1 MRSSVR
7 ATTRHWLH
15 WRNVVLAGA
24 ITAAFLGSPVLGP
37 NGGGLAAELGAGKG
51 NLALSLEDAVSL
63 AERNNETLLMALED
77 ERQAGG
83 VVREAWAGA
92 LPSIR
97 LEGTYQRNFKK
108 PVFFITSDSTTTRL
122 EIGGDIE
129 TQGRLRLDQV
139 LYAFGRVGNA
149 VKFAGI
155 YRNIASLGVENAR
168 SLVVFAAQEAY
179 YRVLL
184 MDKVIGIQRQSL
196 VQAQSH
202 LKDVEDKYA
211 QGTASRF
218 DLLRAQVE
226 VKNREP
232 GVIEAENDL
241 ALTVEDL
248 KRVVGLDRDAEPFL
262 TDSLT
267 YQPIEVGEDD
277 AIAEALAHRPE
288 LLSLML
294 NVQGRKKILAIEKA
308 GMFPMLGLYGEI
320 DLQGQSAKDDLLGSF
335 DKGNRAISSS
345 VGLALSVPI
354 FDGLKTRGRVTQA
367 KAALKHAG
375 YELEQARKGIRL
387 EVSKAVRDLGSLK
400 QEHESQVA
408 TVGLAEE
415 AYKIAEARFRSGL
428 STQLELNDVQMA
440 LDFAKTNFAQTLYE
454 YNVAAANLERV
465 LGRTSGSPAET
476 ERK

>member
-1 MRSSVR
+1 MIS
-7 ATTRHWLH
+7 
-15 WRNVVLAGA
+15 WRNIVQAGA
-24 ITAAFLGSPVLGP
+24 ICTVFLASPVL
-37 NGGGLAAELGAGKG
+37 AAEPGTVTGRM
-51 NLALSLEDAVSL
+51 ALSLEDAVSL

-92 LPSIR
+92 LPSIKI
-97 LEGTYQRNFKK
+97 EGTYQRNFKK
-108 PVFFITSDSTTTRL
+108 PVFFITSDSVTTRL

-129 TQGRLRLDQV
+129 TQGRLRVDQV

-155 YRNIASLGVENAR
+155 YRNMASLGVENAR
-168 SLVVFAAQEAY
+168 SQVVFAARETY
-179 YRVLL
+179 CRVLL
-184 MDKVIGIQRQSL
+184 MGKVVGIQRQSL
-196 VQAQSH
+196 KQAQSH
-202 LKDVEDKYA
+202 LKDVEDKYG
-211 QGTASRF
+211 QGMASRF

-241 ALTVEDL
+241 ALSTEDL
-248 KRVVGLDRDAEPFL
+248 KRVVGLDRDTEPFL

-267 YQPIEVGEDD
+267 YRPLGMGEDE
-277 AIAEALAHRPE
+277 AIVEAVAHRPE
-288 LLSLML
+288 LLSLTL

-320 DLQGQSAKDDLLGSF
+320 DLQGQSQKDDLLGSF
-335 DKGNRAISSS
+335 EQGNRATSSS

-354 FDGLKTRGRVTQA
+354 FDGFRTRGRVTQA
-367 KAALKHAG
+367 RAALKRAE
-375 YELEQARKGIRL
+375 YELEQASKGVRL
-387 EVSKAVRDLGSLK
+387 EVSKAVRDLASLRK
-400 QEHESQVA
+400 EYESQVA

-415 AYKIAEARFRSGL
+415 AYRIAETRFRSGL
-428 STQLELNDVQMA
+428 STQLELTDAEMA
-440 LDFAKTNFAQTLYE
+440 LDFARTNFAQTLYE

-465 LGRTSGSPAET
+465 LGRTSGGLTEI

>member
-1 MRSSVR
+1 MIS
-7 ATTRHWLH
+7 
-15 WRNVVLAGA
+15 WRNIVLAGA
-24 ITAAFLGSPVLGP
+24 IGAVFLASPVFPPSGR
-37 NGGGLAAELGAGKG
+37 GLAAEPGTVTGRME
-51 NLALSLEDAVSL
+51 LSLENAVSL

-92 LPSIR
+92 LPSIKV
-97 LEGTYQRNFKK
+97 EGTYQRNFKK
-108 PVFFITSDSTTTRL
+108 PVFFITSDSVTTKL

-139 LYAFGRVGNA
+139 LYTFGRVGNA

-155 YRNIASLGVENAR
+155 YKDIASLGVENAR
-168 SLVVFAAQEAY
+168 SHVVFAVRETY

-184 MDKVIGIQRQSL
+184 MGKAVDIQRQSL
-196 VQAQSH
+196 KQAQSR
-202 LKDVEDKYA
+202 LKDVEDKYG

-241 ALTVEDL
+241 ALSTEDL
-248 KRVVGLDRDAEPFL
+248 KRVVGLDRGSEPFL
-262 TDSLT
+262 TDSLG
-267 YQPIEVGEDD
+267 YQPIGIGEDD
-277 AIAEALAHRPE
+277 AISEAVAHRPE
-288 LLSLML
+288 LVSLML
-294 NVQGRKKILAIEKA
+294 NVQGRKRLLAIEKA

-320 DLQGQSAKDDLLGSF
+320 DLQGQSRKDDLLGSF
-335 DKGNRAISSS
+335 GRGNRAISSS
-345 VGLALSVPI
+345 VGLALSAPI
-354 FDGLKTRGRVTQA
+354 FDGLKTRARVTQA
-367 KAALKHAG
+367 RAALKRAE

-387 EVSKAVRDLGSLK
+387 EVSKSVRDLASLRK
-400 QEHESQVA
+400 EYESQVA

-415 AYKIAEARFRSGL
+415 AYRIAQARFRSGL

-440 LDFAKTNFAQTLYE
+440 LDFARTNFAQTLYE

-465 LGRTSGSPAET
+465 LGRTSGGVREI